1 MLARAG
7 KAAAESAQRVAA
19 ANHAAVLDLASID
32 PYARARQDSAVG
44 SPAHSTKRSP
54 EAARGR
60 VPKGDIGLPVELRE
74 AIETMMKATDTKEA
88 IHTRT
93 QELWHRL
100 RRTTLEPQQGLDV
113 EKVAYDAHTSLAYL
127 LGIMPNV
134 YLASVTVL
142 ETLKRRLELLAT
154 EHDDKIGEAW
164 QPDRL
169 VDYGSGTGSA
179 AWAFEQVWGVQTPS
193 GTPREYV
200 GFDSARAMVELSSG
214 LFGALP
220 RRYTDAGEATSEFT
234 SGRLQAIS
242 HQVQLPVGETSLAK
256 MNVSRKSYETKKT
269 IALAAFSLGDMPSR
283 TARRTL
289 VKTMWDSGA
298 EVIVVIDRGTPR
310 GSKLV
315 ADAREELL
323 SYGRKEVN
331 AARGVDTEQEAE
343 FDEVALE
350 LREAG
355 IDIAPDA
362 LAELSEA
369 EEPAEVDPS
378 LGSYVLAPCPH
389 DSVCPAVGPSKG
401 YCHFSRR
408 LQMPSFL
415 QAVKETNRGENN
427 VKFSYVIIR
436 RGQRPASAE
445 PQLSAFA
452 EMLASLD
459 KAEKEGK
466 SETTDAS
473 SPTSTSGT
481 TVVSSS
487 ANAAAVDPAV
497 ELTFPR
503 IIAPPMKGSGHVTLD
518 VCSPSGELERHVVS
532 KRQGRQI
539 YYDARKSSWGD
550 AFPHTGSQGAEPS
563 PYAREVP
570 EENLPNQ
577 LGDKFAS
584 SSKRR
589 VKKAQRQAGKVAA
602 IDFRYEDR
610 IEAREERAGKRM
622 QKKLQREARE
632 AEEASEKMWREEEE
646 KFLAQATKRRGKKNK
661 AFDEEQDYGIVEYE
675 LNEEGEL
682 VQKR

>member
-1 MLARAG
+1 
-7 KAAAESAQRVAA
+7 
-19 ANHAAVLDLASID
+19 
-32 PYARARQDSAVG
+32 
-44 SPAHSTKRSP
+44 
-54 EAARGR
+54 
-60 VPKGDIGLPVELRE
+60 
-74 AIETMMKATDTKEA
+74 
-88 IHTRT
+88 
-93 QELWHRL
+93 
-100 RRTTLEPQQGLDV
+100 
-113 EKVAYDAHTSLAYL
+113 
-127 LGIMPNV
+127 
-134 YLASVTVL
+134 
-142 ETLKRRLELLAT
+142 
-154 EHDDKIGEAW
+154 
-164 QPDRL
+164 
-169 VDYGSGTGSA
+169 
-179 AWAFEQVWGVQTPS
+179 
-193 GTPREYV
+193 
-200 GFDSARAMVELSSG
+200 
-214 LFGALP
+214 
-220 RRYTDAGEATSEFT
+220 
-234 SGRLQAIS
+234 
-242 HQVQLPVGETSLAK
+242 
-256 MNVSRKSYETKKT
+256 
-269 IALAAFSLGDMPSR
+269 
-283 TARRTL
+283 
-289 VKTMWDSGA
+289 
-298 EVIVVIDRGTPR
+298 
-310 GSKLV
+310 
-315 ADAREELL
+315 
-323 SYGRKEVN
+323 
-331 AARGVDTEQEAE
+331 
-343 FDEVALE
+343 
-350 LREAG
+350 
-355 IDIAPDA
+355 
-362 LAELSEA
+362 
-369 EEPAEVDPS
+369 
-378 LGSYVLAPCPH
+378 
-389 DSVCPAVGPSKG
+389 
-401 YCHFSRR
+401 
-408 LQMPSFL
+408 MPSFL

-487 ANAAAVDPAV
+487 VNAAAVDPAV

-518 VCSPSGELERHVVS
+518 VCSPSGASTLSTERPNPSLTRPEGAGELERHVVS